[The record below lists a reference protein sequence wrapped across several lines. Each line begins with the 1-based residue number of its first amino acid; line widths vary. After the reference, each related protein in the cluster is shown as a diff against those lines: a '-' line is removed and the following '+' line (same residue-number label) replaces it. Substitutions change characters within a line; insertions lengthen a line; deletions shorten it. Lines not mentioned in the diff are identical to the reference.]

1 MGGKMMDNT
10 PDHCRVATTMEMII
24 GKWKIAIMLNL
35 IHYGTMR
42 FSQLQHVMPGVTQ
55 KVLTS
60 QLRDLE
66 QEGIVKRV
74 VYPQVPPKV
83 EYSMTEY
90 GMSLQTILETMHE
103 WGKAHIQRKT
113 QMLFNQNDKNE

>member
-1 MGGKMMDNT
+1 MDNK
-10 PDHCRVATTMEMII
+10 PDHCRVATTMDMII

-42 FSQLQHVMPGVTQ
+42 FSELQHVMPGVTQ

-60 QLRDLE
+60 HLRDLE
-66 QEGIVKRV
+66 HEGIVERV

-90 GMSLQTILETMHE
+90 GKSLQTILEMMHE
-103 WGKAHIQRKT
+103 WGEAHLQRKA
-113 QMLFNQNDKNE
+113 QMLFSQGTDNQNDKND

>member
-1 MGGKMMDNT
+1 MDNT

>member
-1 MGGKMMDNT
+1 MDNT

-42 FSQLQHVMPGVTQ
+42 FSELRHVMPGVTQ

-90 GMSLQTILETMHE
+90 GMSLQTILEMMHE
-103 WGKAHIQRKT
+103 WGKAHLQRKT
-113 QMLFNQNDKNE
+113 QMLFSKDTDNQNDKNN